1 VAACS
6 EKGVKKM
13 DRKAFDSLI
22 LLDAGLIGKERN
34 DGVFNNAM
42 KQAAQIASWIAEE
55 GQSWSA
61 AGYCGCCQIGY
72 SSVVHTECYVNRQS
86 SSLACVC
93 CNFVK
98 KLFAVLLLMKYMSFT
113 KKDRDRG

>member
-1 VAACS
+1 
-6 EKGVKKM
+6 VKKM

-22 LLDAGLIGKERN
+22 LLDAGLIEERN

-61 AGYCGCCQIGY
+61 AGY
-72 SSVVHTECYVNRQS
+72 SW
-86 SSLACVC
+86 
-93 CNFVK
+93 
-98 KLFAVLLLMKYMSFT
+98 LLS
-113 KKDRDRG
+113 DRLQ